1 MNWLSILGLEA
12 FVARWRVNL
21 MEAAIA
27 AQDRLDLVSLE
38 WAEQKKLMQQM
49 LLLVVAL
56 AALTV
61 VALIMLSLALL
72 VHFWDSPQRT
82 LVAWAIAAVWAVGW
96 AGTLISLLSVV
107 RQAGAGFE
115 MTRRE
120 LARDWRDIKDQL

>member
-1 MNWLSILGLEA
+1 
-12 FVARWRVNL
+12 